1 MQLPLCDLESEKSQ
15 LEEQLLRFAGM
26 DVASAERQMK
36 EVSIKLFAVSSC
48 TICVYLYIC
57 IFAYRN
63 NLTTLISCSSLAARK
78 WNHAPKS

>member
-36 EVSIKLFAVSSC
+36 EVSIKLFAVSFC
-48 TICVYLYIC
+48 TIYDC
-57 IFAYRN
+57 IQKQPYHFDFV
-63 NLTTLISCSSLAARK
+63 
-78 WNHAPKS
+78 